1 MGFAAKGHIP
11 GRWRLI
17 MDPSHPEGGSVG
29 IPPEWCSRKYS
40 PGGSASFAD
49 ITPAYRLVP
58 VHIRTTAVCWEV
70 ELCGALPLWPF
81 LGTQDILADVTTM
94 GPPPGVQGKPRT
106 HSGCARGTRHS
117 SGSGQAGGSNPQIDA
132 PRDQDAHRGRR
143 AALRGGIA
151 QKGLLV

>member
-29 IPPEWCSRKYS
+29 IPPEWCFWKYS
-40 PGGSASFAD
+40 LHPPGNSANFAD

-58 VHIRTTAVCWEV
+58 VHIQTTAVCWEV
-70 ELCGALPLWPF
+70 ELCGALPLWLF

-94 GPPPGVQGKPRT
+94 GPPPRLPGVQGEPRP
-106 HSGCARGTRHS
+106 HSGCACGTRHS

-132 PRDQDAHRGRR
+132 PRDQNAH
-143 AALRGGIA
+143 
-151 QKGLLV
+151 